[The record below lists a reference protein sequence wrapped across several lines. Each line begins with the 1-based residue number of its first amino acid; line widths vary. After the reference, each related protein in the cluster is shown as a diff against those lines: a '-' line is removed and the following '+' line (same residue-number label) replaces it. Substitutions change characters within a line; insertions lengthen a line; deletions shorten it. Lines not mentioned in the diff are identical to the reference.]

1 MTPEERSLLERTYKL
16 TEENNE
22 ILRKMRRANRF
33 SLALRIGYWVVIIVI
48 SFGAYY
54 LIQPYVETMFGAYE
68 QMQGSLMGLQ
78 GNLDAAQTAADS
90 LRDLLQ

>member
-33 SLALRIGYWVVIIVI
+33 SLALRIGYWVIILGLTV
-48 SFGAYY
+48 GAFYF
-54 LIQPYVETMFGAYE
+54 IQPYVDALIDTYTSVFGAGTADASTT
-68 QMQGSLMGLQ
+68 QSDMSSLLE
-78 GNLDAAQTAADS
+78 L
-90 LRDLLQ
+90 LR